1 MVGCDTASSIGPP
14 EIWKKERLLEEME
27 GLLNEDAEDL
37 VLEGVKRVVYVEGL
51 LRAYATR

>member
-27 GLLNEDAEDL
+27 GLVEEEAEDL
-37 VLEGVKRVVYVEGL
+37 VLEGAKRVVYVDGL
-51 LRAYATR
+51 LKA